1 MKYLLLWLEAPLQSW
16 GADSRFDFRKTMDA
30 PTKSGIFGLLLAA
43 SGDSGPQEELLARM
57 ANAPLSVVDFDGFT
71 SRLTDFHMV
80 GNGYRENDAWE
91 KLFIPLKASELNKK
105 QKEKKSDE
113 NNREMSSGGLC
124 TSREY
129 LQDRRFA
136 AVLGLPDDLADKFA
150 SALQSPV
157 FDLYLGRKCCAP
169 TDLIFRGVF
178 GSEVDAFGALQTLS
192 VEKKLAPRFVY
203 ADAKPLE
210 DDAFLVNDVPVRFGR
225 HRLYRDRWV
234 VKSDWTPVPES
245 GV

>member
-57 ANAPLSVVDFDGFT
+57 ADAPLSVVDLQRKDSDQDSPDDFIP
-71 SRLTDFHMV
+71 RLTDFHMV
-80 GNGYRENDAWE
+80 GNGYNGNDAWE
-91 KLFIPLKASELNKK
+91 SLNIPRRQNKT
-105 QKEKKSDE
+105 
-113 NNREMSSGGLC
+113 SGICL
-124 TSREY
+124 TYREY

-136 AVLGLPDDLADKFA
+136 AVLGLPDELADKFA
-150 SALQSPV
+150 AALQTPV

-169 TDLIFRGVF
+169 ADLIFRGVF
-178 GSEVDAFGALQTLS
+178 DSEEDAFRALQSLAG
-192 VEKKLAPRFVY
+192 EKKLAPRFVY
-203 ADAKPLE
+203 ADAKPME
-210 DDAFLVNDVPVRFGR
+210 DDAFLLNDVPVRFGR

-234 VKSDWTPVPES
+234 VKRNWTPVPES

>member
-57 ANAPLSVVDFDGFT
+57 ADAPLSVVDFDGFT
-71 SRLTDFHMV
+71 PRLTDFHMV
-80 GNGYRENDAWE
+80 GNGYDKDDNWE
-91 KLFIPLKASELNKK
+91 CLHILRKQDKK
-105 QKEKKSDE
+105 YSKTAD
-113 NNREMSSGGLC
+113 NRIAARL
-124 TSREY
+124 TYREY

-136 AVLGLPDDLADKFA
+136 AVLGLSDELADKFA
-150 SALQSPV
+150 SALQAPV

-169 TDLIFRGVF
+169 ADLIFRGVF
-178 GSEVDAFGALQTLS
+178 ESEADAFRALQALAD
-192 VEKKLAPRFVY
+192 EKKLAPRYIY

-234 VKSDWTPVPES
+234 VKRCWIPVPES

>member
-57 ANAPLSVVDFDGFT
+57 ADAPLSVVDFDGFT
-71 SRLTDFHMV
+71 PRLTDFHMV
-80 GNGYRENDAWE
+80 GNGYDKNDKWQR
-91 KLFIPLKASELNKK
+91 LNIPLTPA
-105 QKEKKSDE
+105 KSIAV
-113 NNREMSSGGLC
+113 NGGARL
-124 TSREY
+124 TYREY

-150 SALQSPV
+150 TVLQSPV

-178 GSEVDAFGALQTLS
+178 GSAADAFRALQALAA
-192 VEKKLAPRFVY
+192 EKKLVPRFVY

-234 VKSDWTPVPES
+234 TKSEWTPVTES

>member
-57 ANAPLSVVDFDGFT
+57 ADAPLSVVDFDGFT
-71 SRLTDFHMV
+71 PRLTDFHMV
-80 GNGYRENDAWE
+80 GNGYRENDPWE

-105 QKEKKSDE
+105 KRESKSDE
-113 NNREMSSGGLC
+113 DKRKMSSGGLR

-136 AVLGLPDDLADKFA
+136 AVLGLPDELANKFA
-150 SALQSPV
+150 SALQAPV

-169 TDLIFRGVF
+169 TDFIFRGVF
-178 GSEVDAFGALQTLS
+178 DSEADAFDALQSLAG
-192 VEKKLAPRFVY
+192 EKKLAPRFVY
-203 ADAKPLE
+203 ADAKPME
-210 DDAFLVNDVPVRFGR
+210 GDAFLVNDVPVRFGR

-234 VKSDWTPVPES
+234 VKREWTPVPES
-245 GV
+245 GG